1 MENASK
7 ALIMAGGMLIA
18 LLIIGALVLVFNQ
31 IGDYEKV
38 QTSSKKSSQIA
49 DFNKELSKY
58 SGDNVKGYDMITLIN
73 KAIDFNSKDGSTGEA
88 NSVDY
93 DKKITIEL
101 TNMKTFTNKY
111 GVSGAMTLFKKSEY
125 KNSELIDVIK
135 QFNSIQNKYNL
146 TVKQISTLS
155 ANYDSIAFTEK
166 DKQNN
171 PDKKTIKELIGRD
184 LSISQNEINQYRE
197 YSEFKNSTFKNT
209 DMQYDGAQIVSL
221 KFEFVE

>member
-101 TNMKTFTNKY
+101 TNMKAFTNKY
-111 GVSGAMTLFKKSEY
+111 GVSGTMTLFKKSEY

>member
-101 TNMKTFTNKY
+101 TNMKAFTNKY

>member
-31 IGDYEKV
+31 IGDYEKA
-38 QTSSKKSSQIA
+38 QTSSKKSSQVA

-101 TNMKTFTNKY
+101 TNMKAFTNKY
-111 GVSGAMTLFKKSEY
+111 GVSGTMTLFKKSEY